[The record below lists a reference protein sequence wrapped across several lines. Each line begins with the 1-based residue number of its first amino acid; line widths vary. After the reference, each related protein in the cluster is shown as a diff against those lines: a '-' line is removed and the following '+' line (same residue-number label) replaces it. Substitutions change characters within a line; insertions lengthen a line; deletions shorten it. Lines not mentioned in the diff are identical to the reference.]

1 MTTHR
6 QPHINSDAI
15 AARLHQVVL
24 ESSVNMITTHIFD
37 PEFVYPIIHANPA
50 FMIRYATKFHNERDL
65 RVPFGL
71 MHIVRNDDREIVYT
85 KMEEL
90 RNGSVDQIAP
100 FEISL
105 IGNVDSHPNEGGSYP
120 FIRTEVSLSR
130 SLESN
135 LVFAE
140 IRSIDP
146 FRNPAPPTTPNSLSW
161 ALTNASCFRAI
172 TVKGVVEHTMIK
184 YGWDKYFDE
193 LYDYRQRTKN
203 NL

>member
-15 AARLHQVVL
+15 AARLHRVVL

-37 PEFVYPIIHANPA
+37 PEFVYPIIHANPS

-90 RNGSVDQIAP
+90 RNGTVDQIAP

-120 FIRTEVSLSR
+120 FIRTEVCLSR

-146 FRNPAPPTTPNSLSW
+146 FRNPVPPTRPNSLSW

-172 TVKGVVEHTMIK
+172 TVEGVVENTMIE

-193 LYDYRQRTKN
+193 LYDYRQRRN
-203 NL
+203 NNV

>member
-1 MTTHR
+1 MSIRR
-6 QPHINSDAI
+6 QPHINS
-15 AARLHQVVL
+15 AALASRLHQVVL
-24 ESSVNMITTHIFD
+24 ESSVNMITTHFFD
-37 PEFVYPIIHANPA
+37 SEFVYPIVHANPA
-50 FMIRYATKFHNERDL
+50 FMIRYATKFHNEQDL

-90 RNGSVDQIAP
+90 KNGSVDQIAP

-105 IGNVDSHPNEGGSYP
+105 VGNVDSHPNEGGTYP
-120 FIRTEVSLSR
+120 FIRTEVFLSR

-172 TVKGVVEHTMIK
+172 TVEGVVEHTMIK
-184 YGWDKYFDE
+184 YGWDKYFNE
-193 LYDYRQRTKN
+193 LYGYRQRIKN
-203 NL
+203 SL

>member
-1 MTTHR
+1 
-6 QPHINSDAI
+6 
-15 AARLHQVVL
+15 
-24 ESSVNMITTHIFD
+24 MITTHIFD

-50 FMIRYATKFHNERDL
+50 FMIRYATKFHNELDL
-65 RVPFGL
+65 RAPLGL
-71 MHIVRNDDREIVYT
+71 MHIVRNDDREIVFT

-90 RNGSVDQIAP
+90 RNGTVNQIAP

-105 IGNVDSHPNEGGSYP
+105 IGNVDSHPNEDGSYP

-135 LVFAE
+135 LAFAE

-146 FRNPAPPTTPNSLSW
+146 FRDPTPPATSNSLSW
-161 ALTNASCFRAI
+161 ALTNASCFRVI
-172 TVKGVVEHTMIK
+172 TVEGVVEHTMIK

-193 LYDYRQRTKN
+193 LYDYRRKRN
-203 NL
+203 NNI

>member
-1 MTTHR
+1 MSTNR
-6 QPHINSDAI
+6 QTNINSASI
-15 AARLHQVVL
+15 AARLHRVVL
-24 ESSVNMITTHIFD
+24 ESSVNMITTHISD
-37 PEFVYPIIHANPA
+37 PESVYPIIHANPA

-90 RNGSVDQIAP
+90 RHGTVNQIAP

-105 IGNVDSHPNEGGSYP
+105 IGNVDSHPNEDGSYP

-130 SLESN
+130 SLELN

-146 FRNPAPPTTPNSLSW
+146 FRQPSLPSTPNSLSW

-172 TVKGVVEHTMIK
+172 TVEGVVEHTMIE
-184 YGWDKYFDE
+184 YGWSNYFDE
-193 LYDYRQRTKN
+193 LYHYRQRIN
-203 NL
+203 NNT

>member
-1 MTTHR
+1 MSTHR

-15 AARLHQVVL
+15 AARLHRVVL

-90 RNGSVDQIAP
+90 RNGTVDQIAP

-105 IGNVDSHPNEGGSYP
+105 IGNVDSHPNEDGTYP
-120 FIRTEVSLSR
+120 FIRTEVCLSR

-135 LVFAE
+135 LAFAE

-172 TVKGVVEHTMIK
+172 TVEGVVEHTMIE

-193 LYDYRQRTKN
+193 LYEYRQRRN
-203 NL
+203 NNG

>member
-1 MTTHR
+1 MTNHR
-6 QPHINSDAI
+6 QPNINSDAL
-15 AARLHQVVL
+15 AARLHRVVL

-50 FMIRYATKFHNERDL
+50 FMIRYTTKFPNERDL

-90 RNGSVDQIAP
+90 RNGTVDQIPP

-105 IGNVDSHPNEGGSYP
+105 ISSVESYPNEDGAYL
-120 FIRTEVSLSR
+120 FIRTEVTLSR
-130 SLESN
+130 SLDLK

-146 FRNPAPPTTPNSLSW
+146 IREPSRPIISNSLSW
-161 ALTNASCFRAI
+161 ALTNSSCFR
-172 TVKGVVEHTMIK
+172 TMTKDGVVEHTMIE

-193 LYDYRQRTKN
+193 LRSSSTNKE
-203 NL
+203 

>member
-1 MTTHR
+1 MSNHR
-6 QPHINSDAI
+6 QPNIPSAAI
-15 AARLHQVVL
+15 ATQLHRVVL

-50 FMIRYATKFHNERDL
+50 FMIRYATKFHNEWDL

-71 MHIVRNDDREIVYT
+71 MHIVRNDDREIIYT

-90 RNGSVDQIAP
+90 RNGTVNQIAP

-105 IGNVDSHPNEGGSYP
+105 IGNVDFHPNEDGSYP

-135 LVFAE
+135 LAFAE

-146 FRNPAPPTTPNSLSW
+146 FRQPSLPSTPNSLSW

-172 TVKGVVEHTMIK
+172 TVEGVVERTMIK
-184 YGWDKYFDE
+184 YEWDKYFDE
-193 LYDYRQRTKN
+193 LYHYRQRIEN
-203 NL
+203 NM

>member
-1 MTTHR
+1 MSTNR
-6 QPHINSDAI
+6 QPNNNSAAI
-15 AARLHQVVL
+15 AAWLHRVVL

-50 FMIRYATKFHNERDL
+50 FMIRYATKFHNELDL
-65 RVPFGL
+65 RVPLGL
-71 MHIVRNDDREIVYT
+71 MHIVRNDDREIVFT

-90 RNGSVDQIAP
+90 RNGTVNQIAP

-105 IGNVDSHPNEGGSYP
+105 IGNVDSHPNEDGSYP

-135 LVFAE
+135 LAFAE

-146 FRNPAPPTTPNSLSW
+146 FRQPAPPTKSNSLSW

-172 TVKGVVEHTMIK
+172 TMEGVVEHTMIK

-193 LYDYRQRTKN
+193 LYDYRQRKN
-203 NL
+203 DDI

>member
-1 MTTHR
+1 MSTNR
-6 QPHINSDAI
+6 QTNINSASI
-15 AARLHQVVL
+15 AARLHRVVL
-24 ESSVNMITTHIFD
+24 ESSVNMITTHVFD

-50 FMIRYATKFHNERDL
+50 FMIRYATKLHNEWDL

-90 RNGSVDQIAP
+90 RHGTVNQIAP

-105 IGNVDSHPNEGGSYP
+105 IGNVDSHPNEDGSYP

-130 SLESN
+130 SLELN

-146 FRNPAPPTTPNSLSW
+146 FRQPSLPSTPNSLSW

-172 TVKGVVEHTMIK
+172 TVEGVVERTMIK
-184 YGWDKYFDE
+184 YEWDKYFDE
-193 LYDYRQRTKN
+193 LYHYRQRIEN
-203 NL
+203 NM